1 MADRTVCYMHG
12 GKTPRGYGLPQT
24 TSGRYS
30 KILPLRLQTRYSE
43 AIANPRLLSLHDD
56 VGVCEARLAELFA
69 RLDSHESGTYWET
82 LRETLEAFDAARAS
96 NQGAAMEAHLTTL
109 RTLITAGGDEFHAW
123 AEIQALWETRA
134 KLTQTETKTLLTMQ
148 QMVSTEQL
156 MLMFGVITQ
165 AIHDAVTAHAP
176 PDVSRKILDVLGGE
190 FQRISLLEEAR
201 GA

>member
-1 MADRTVCYMHG
+1 MHG
-12 GKTPRGYGLPQT
+12 GNSLAGVANGNYRH
-24 TSGRYS
+24 GRYS
-30 KILPLRLQTRYSE
+30 GLLPTKLATKYSE

-69 RLDSHESGTYWET
+69 RLDAHESGTYWET

-96 NQGAAMEAHLTTL
+96 NQGAAMEAHMATL

-123 AEIQALWETRA
+123 AEIQALWETRC

-165 AIHDAVTAHAP
+165 AIHDAVTAHAS